1 MPYTA
6 FFANFETV
14 FADFKIFF
22 ADFETQEGSKRLF

>member
-6 FFANFETV
+6 VFANFETV